1 MNDGRDG
8 REERHGRENPPTN
21 GSGFG
26 AGSTGGTFGGGTRGA
41 LPGHGPAAGPPGTP
55 DTSGPPG
62 PSGAPALS
70 PDELALRRLM
80 HGAVEGLAPSDGAL
94 DHLRRAVPLRRTRR
108 RQAVVGVA
116 AAALLIGTAVPAFLH
131 VSRSG
136 GAATANSANAGHS
149 ESTEGIESGGTDA
162 GSGGGE
168 QNTEGPQSKDPGKD
182 PGGKDP
188 EGKQKES
195 ESGSPNTGE
204 SGTDSGGGD
213 GPGAYE
219 QDVTKPEKPACDGKQ
234 LEVVKATT
242 GAPDAQGKVYGTFRI
257 ANKSG
262 VECAVPGGG
271 SMNFQAMGAAD
282 ESRIKV
288 VEHTSG
294 DPAAGLPDPA
304 KEARSLVLPPEAA
317 YEVKFAWVPQDTC
330 PKTGASP
337 DPTPTNGG
345 GEPGG
350 QDAGGAAAGGGE
362 TGGKVPETGGE
373 AGTAPAGGATTQ
385 LGTEDGEPKDGKVAV
400 THTAEPG
407 APSAEATIPNAC
419 AGTIYRTGVLDAP

>member
-1 MNDGRDG
+1 
-8 REERHGRENPPTN
+8 
-21 GSGFG
+21 
-26 AGSTGGTFGGGTRGA
+26 
-41 LPGHGPAAGPPGTP
+41 
-55 DTSGPPG
+55 
-62 PSGAPALS
+62 
-70 PDELALRRLM
+70 M
-80 HGAVEGLAPSDGAL
+80 HGAVEGLAPSDGTL

-108 RQAVVGVA
+108 RQAVLGMA

-131 VSRSG
+131 VSKSG
-136 GAATANSANAGHS
+136 SAATANSANAGHS
-149 ESTEGIESGGTDA
+149 ASTEGIESGGTDA
-162 GSGGGE
+162 GPGGGE
-168 QNTEGPQSKDPGKD
+168 QSTDGPQSKGPGKE
-182 PGGKDP
+182 PGGTDP
-188 EGKQKES
+188 EGKPKQS
-195 ESGSPNTGE
+195 QSGNPDTGE
-204 SGTDSGGGD
+204 SGTDSGGD
-213 GPGAYE
+213 GAGAYE
-219 QDVTKPEKPACDGKQ
+219 QDTTEPEKPACDGKQ
-234 LEVVKATT
+234 LTVVRATT

-262 VECAVPGGG
+262 AECAVPGGG

-282 ESRIKV
+282 QSRIKV

-330 PKTGASP
+330 PSTGESP
-337 DPTPTNGG
+337 KPTPTNGSGESAGQAAAGGGAGG

-350 QDAGGAAAGGGE
+350 
-362 TGGKVPETGGE
+362 GKVPDTG
-373 AGTAPAGGATTQ
+373 AGNTDSAGNGATTQ
-385 LGTEDGEPKDGKVAV
+385 LGTGDGEPADGKVAV